1 MAKAG
6 TVKTA
11 VSEKVMLKMR
21 KFLALNH
28 LTIRAKLNLLVVFA
42 LLGMA
47 LVGVAGWVSTWT
59 VGGALRDLGDQNL
72 PAITALGDLR
82 LARLRAAEVMQGA
95 ANWRAE
101 AFDGQAGKEDFLR
114 EAKGIF
120 EDVVERQKA
129 LRIMGE
135 SAFQKYDALTKSTEE
150 EQFWKE
156 FRTLWD
162 DFQRLDAYQD
172 RLASD
177 VIGASDWT
185 ELKQRL
191 NQFVVAT
198 GRWSNSLYKVD
209 APLDRL
215 VELNQAA
222 AESSKSSGDR
232 VVNEAAIGMAGIF
245 GVALVVVWSLVWLIA
260 SSVVGPLTNMR
271 ESILHVADAKDFTGR
286 LEVEGKDELAE
297 TARAFNLLL
306 ESMQVS
312 LLEVMT
318 GAGGIAEASEQICSV
333 GSEVTNAA
341 NSQCDASASMA
352 RAIEQMIKNIGHL
365 AESARD
371 VLAQANEASL
381 AANSGAASIE
391 HTALAMEKIGT
402 QVSRARQTINGL
414 VAESGRIASVVSV
427 IREVA
432 DQTNLLALNAAIE
445 AARAGEQGR
454 GFAVVADEVRKLAD
468 RTTCSAHEIGM
479 MISAMQLAVTNT
491 MSDME
496 GVAGNADQSIAAA
509 EEAALRMNEISA
521 SANKVSEAIKEVSG
535 ALASQEHSA
544 QEIAQRVGL
553 VATLSRQNSMT
564 ATRVASLSQA
574 LDGASDTL
582 HRVVHRFKL

>member
-1 MAKAG
+1 
-6 TVKTA
+6 
-11 VSEKVMLKMR
+11 
-21 KFLALNH
+21 
-28 LTIRAKLNLLVVFA
+28 
-42 LLGMA
+42 
-47 LVGVAGWVSTWT
+47 
-59 VGGALRDLGDQNL
+59 
-72 PAITALGDLR
+72 
-82 LARLRAAEVMQGA
+82 
-95 ANWRAE
+95 
-101 AFDGQAGKEDFLR
+101 
-114 EAKGIF
+114 
-120 EDVVERQKA
+120 
-129 LRIMGE
+129 
-135 SAFQKYDALTKSTEE
+135 
-150 EQFWKE
+150 
-156 FRTLWD
+156 
-162 DFQRLDAYQD
+162 
-172 RLASD
+172 
-177 VIGASDWT
+177 
-185 ELKQRL
+185 
-191 NQFVVAT
+191 
-198 GRWSNSLYKVD
+198 
-209 APLDRL
+209 
-215 VELNQAA
+215 
-222 AESSKSSGDR
+222 
-232 VVNEAAIGMAGIF
+232 
-245 GVALVVVWSLVWLIA
+245 
-260 SSVVGPLTNMR
+260 
-271 ESILHVADAKDFTGR
+271 
-286 LEVEGKDELAE
+286 
-297 TARAFNLLL
+297 
-306 ESMQVS
+306 
-312 LLEVMT
+312 
-318 GAGGIAEASEQICSV
+318 V
-333 GSEVTNAA
+333 GSEVTYAA